1 MIVGVWLSFDKF
13 IDDLV
18 LLVFVLGNLIV
29 EVRNFFL
36 NLVSFGIMLI
46 LMLDFFFILGWGVIL
61 FLLNFFN
68 FLKKDNWIGFGGGCL
83 GGGLDFFVRNKWV
96 MFLVLLFVFLGDFW
110 IDIILDFLFVLYD
123 LFFLFGIWRFCVF
136 VVIFFIFCGDFWI
149 FLECLFVFGG
159 YFFFLFGI
167 LFFGCVFEVLL
178 FFFFKNFR
186 IDIKDE
192 FVDDFE

>member
-1 MIVGVWLSFDKF
+1 MIVGVGLSFDKF

-68 FLKKDNWIGFGGGCL
+68 FLKKDN
-83 GGGLDFFVRNKWV
+83 
-96 MFLVLLFVFLGDFW
+96 
-110 IDIILDFLFVLYD
+110 
-123 LFFLFGIWRFCVF
+123 
-136 VVIFFIFCGDFWI
+136 
-149 FLECLFVFGG
+149 
-159 YFFFLFGI
+159 
-167 LFFGCVFEVLL
+167 
-178 FFFFKNFR
+178 
-186 IDIKDE
+186 
-192 FVDDFE
+192 

>member
-1 MIVGVWLSFDKF
+1 MIVGVGLNFDKF

-68 FLKKDNWIGFGGGCL
+68 FLKKDN
-83 GGGLDFFVRNKWV
+83 
-96 MFLVLLFVFLGDFW
+96 
-110 IDIILDFLFVLYD
+110 
-123 LFFLFGIWRFCVF
+123 
-136 VVIFFIFCGDFWI
+136 
-149 FLECLFVFGG
+149 
-159 YFFFLFGI
+159 
-167 LFFGCVFEVLL
+167 
-178 FFFFKNFR
+178 
-186 IDIKDE
+186 
-192 FVDDFE
+192 

>member
-1 MIVGVWLSFDKF
+1 MIVGVGLSFDNF

-68 FLKKDNWIGFGGGCL
+68 FLKKDN
-83 GGGLDFFVRNKWV
+83 
-96 MFLVLLFVFLGDFW
+96 
-110 IDIILDFLFVLYD
+110 
-123 LFFLFGIWRFCVF
+123 
-136 VVIFFIFCGDFWI
+136 
-149 FLECLFVFGG
+149 
-159 YFFFLFGI
+159 
-167 LFFGCVFEVLL
+167 
-178 FFFFKNFR
+178 
-186 IDIKDE
+186 
-192 FVDDFE
+192 